1 MTALQAV
8 DARLTQAAVFL
19 VITLNDG
26 DDITIGEQIRGLLGD
41 MSSLVRGIGF
51 RVPDGRL
58 SCVTGIGSHAWDVLF
73 GMPRPKDLHP
83 FREIHGVHHAPS
95 TPGDLLFHIRA
106 TRMDLCFEL
115 AATIVSRLEGAATVI
130 DEVHGFKYF
139 DERDLLGFVD
149 GTENPSGQA
158 AVDST
163 IIGEE
168 DPAFLGGSYV
178 IVQKYLHDLKKWNA
192 MAVETQ
198 EDVIGR
204 HKLSDIEQRDSAKKS
219 YAHNVLTNIEENGEQ
234 LQIVRDNMPFGQV
247 GKGEFGT
254 YFIGYSRSPART
266 EQMLQNMFVGKPP
279 GNYDRILDVST
290 AITGVLF
297 FIPTADFLD
306 GAPDLMPSISSGENA
321 AGNPTSDPCSSA
333 HPFDNTSLNI
343 GSLKEEPQT

>member
-1 MTALQAV
+1 MVTPQPV
-8 DARLTQAAVFL
+8 DAKLTRAAVFL
-19 VITLNDG
+19 VVTLNDG
-26 DDITIGEQIRGLLGD
+26 NNAAIGAQVRDLLGD
-41 MSSLVRGIGF
+41 MSSLLRGVGF
-51 RVPDGRL
+51 RIPDGHL
-58 SCVTGIGSHAWDVLF
+58 SCVTGIGSDAWDLLF
-73 GMPRPKDLHP
+73 AAPRPKDLHP
-83 FREIHGVHHAPS
+83 FMEIRGVHHAPA
-95 TPGDLLFHIRA
+95 TPADLLFHIRA

-115 AATIVSRLEGAATVI
+115 AATIVARLEGAGTVI

-158 AVDST
+158 AIDAT
-163 IIGEE
+163 IVGDE
-168 DPAFLGGSYV
+168 DPEFAGGSYV
-178 IVQKYLHDLKKWNA
+178 IIQKYLHDLKKWNA
-192 MAVETQ
+192 MPVETQ

-254 YFIGYSRSPART
+254 YFIGYARSPTRT

-290 AITGVLF
+290 AITGALF
-297 FIPTADFLD
+297 FIPAADFLD
-306 GAPDLMPSISSGENA
+306 SVPDLAPPGSSGENA
-321 AGNPTSDPCSSA
+321 SGNPAPETRAPARRAD
-333 HPFDNTSLNI
+333 DMSLGI
-343 GSLKEEPQT
+343 GSLKEER